1 MQQVKIFKSVD
12 NELGSMEKEINGWL
26 ATSGVKLISV
36 TGNIAPQ
43 ASRGEL
49 TTAFSS
55 ADILVIVVYET
66 A

>member
-1 MQQVKIFKSVD
+1 MQQVKLFKSVD
-12 NELGSMEKEINGWL
+12 NEVSSLENEINSWL
-26 ATSGVKLISV
+26 AGSGVKLISV
-36 TGNIAPQ
+36 SGNIAPQ

-66 A
+66 V